1 MIVIFIL
8 LKVLLYLNLKIE
20 QYSNGII
27 TRLFV
32 FAYVCVC
39 AHNYLYIYCTK
50 WPQVKCTIKYVKN
63 SLQVYS

>member
-20 QYSNGII
+20 QYNNGII
-27 TRLFV
+27 IHLFV

-50 WPQVKCTIKYVKN
+50 WSQVQCTIKDEKN